1 MGVEEVRAE
10 EEPPGGGTTPG
21 AARGPARWARAPR
34 GERMLWIAAGAVL
47 VLGTVAMLLGIR
59 HWAAGFDTGVRYGV
73 GIALRGAMFLML
85 LGGTYCV
92 VRGSRRDQ
100 GGPER

>member
-1 MGVEEVRAE
+1 MSAEVRAE
-10 EEPPGGGTTPG
+10 EEPPGGDTPPG

-47 VLGTVAMLLGIR
+47 ILGTLAMLLGIR
-59 HWAAGFDTGVRYGV
+59 HWASDFTTGTRYGV
-73 GIALRGAMFLML
+73 GLAMRGAMFLML

-92 VRGSRRDQ
+92 VRGSWRDHD
-100 GGPER
+100 GSGR